1 MSLLR
6 FQAVKEASNRKAVP
20 VDLPKERAEKFYA
33 EAVFNR
39 QKMFEYLPRETYDE
53 LVNAIDNKQPISRKL
68 ADSVAAGMKQWAIEN
83 GARHYTHWFHP
94 LTGGTAEKH
103 DAFIEHDGK
112 GGVVE
117 KFDGKLLVQQ
127 EPDASS
133 FPNGGIRNTFE
144 ARGYSAWDISSPVF
158 ILNKTLCIPTI
169 FISYTG
175 ESLDF
180 KTPLLRALN
189 AVDKAAAGVARYFDK
204 DVKHVQS
211 YLGWEQEY
219 FLVDEALYAARP
231 DLVMTGRTLMGHE
244 SAKNQQLEDHYFGA
258 IPSRVEAFM
267 LDLEVECHRLG
278 IPAHTRHNEVAP
290 NQFELAPIFEET
302 NLANDHNLL
311 LMSIMSEVAKRHNF
325 RVLLHE
331 KPFNGINGSGKHNNY
346 SLCTDTGENLL
357 RPGKNPESNLLFLLM
372 LCAFI
377 RGVDLYADLLRMSAA
392 CAGND
397 HRLGGGE
404 APPPIISIFLGN
416 HLTAILN
423 HIAQGSDPAKVK
435 PEEMDIGVD
444 EIPNVTRDET
454 DRNRTSPFAF
464 TGNKFE
470 FRMVGSSQSLAYS
483 EVVLNTILADSFEQF
498 ANQLEPLEREAVW
511 QQVQCIIR
519 DTMRSHGR
527 VIYNGNNYSEQW
539 VMEAQRRG
547 LPILR
552 TSVEAFATL
561 TEQKNIELFDHHH
574 IFSPKETAARYEIQL
589 ENYIHVLQI
598 EASTMLE
605 IAKRQIIPSVI
616 GYSGKLAESLHRL
629 EQCGLHPQRL
639 ENHLRMVS
647 DSTESV
653 MALTEELETALEQAQ
668 AQPQLYQCAQQMSRQ
683 VRQAMEKLREKCDAL
698 EMVVD
703 RRDWPMPTYTDLLHR
718 I

>member
-1 MSLLR
+1 MAELTDR
-6 FQAVKEASNRKAVP
+6 FGTMVFSEEVMK
-20 VDLPKERAEKFYA
+20 DYLPKDIWKRLAATLEGGEPLDLDVAN
-33 EAVFNR
+33 AV
-39 QKMFEYLPRETYDE
+39 
-53 LVNAIDNKQPISRKL
+53 AH
-68 ADSVAAGMKQWAIEN
+68 AMKVWAISK
-83 GARHYTHWFHP
+83 GATHYAHWFQP
-94 LTGGTAEKH
+94 LSGITSEKH
-103 DAFIEHDGK
+103 DSFLEPNHDGTAIT
-112 GGVVE
+112 
-117 KFDGKLLVQQ
+117 KFTGKNLIQG

-133 FPNGGIRNTFE
+133 FPNGGLRATFE
-144 ARGYSAWDISSPVF
+144 ARGYTAWDPTSPAF
-158 ILNKTLCIPTI
+158 IKDDVLCIPTA
-169 FISYTG
+169 FCSYTG
-175 ESLDF
+175 EALDK
-180 KTPLLRALN
+180 KTPLLRSMTALSRESKRVL
-189 AVDKAAAGVARYFDK
+189 ALFGKTPKKVVPSVGD
-204 DVKHVQS
+204 
-211 YLGWEQEY
+211 EQEY
-219 FLVDEALYAARP
+219 FLIKKDAYRKRK
-231 DLVMTGRTLMGHE
+231 DLVITGRTLFGAAPCKGQE
-244 SAKNQQLEDHYFGA
+244 LEEHYFGA
-258 IPSRVEAFM
+258 IRPTVSAYM
-267 LDLEVECHRLG
+267 KDLDDELWALG
-278 IPAHTRHNEVAP
+278 IPAKTKHNEVAP
-290 NQFELAPIFEET
+290 CQHELAPVYGEVNEAIDQ
-302 NLANDHNLL
+302 NLVMMEKMKLIA
-311 LMSIMSEVAKRHNF
+311 SRHDL
-325 RVLLHE
+325 VCLLHE
-331 KPFNGINGSGKHNNY
+331 KPFEGINGSGKHNNY

-423 HIAQGSDPAKVK
+423 HIAQGSDPAKVN

-498 ANQLEPLEREAVW
+498 ANQLEPLEGEAVW